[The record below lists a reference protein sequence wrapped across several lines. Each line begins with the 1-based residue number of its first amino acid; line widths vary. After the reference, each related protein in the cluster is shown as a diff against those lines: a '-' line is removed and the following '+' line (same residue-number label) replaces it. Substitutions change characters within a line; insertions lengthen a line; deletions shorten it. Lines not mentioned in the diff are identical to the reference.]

1 MNLMKIFS
9 VKIFLIWFLSPT
21 FLLAQEEGVG
31 NWMMYFGMNKIS
43 DDFSIH
49 TEVQYRNYTVAPIN
63 VEQLLLRAAMN
74 YHFSGNA
81 YVSAGYAYIPSYI
94 FESEQ
99 KGPDIREHR
108 VWQQFVL
115 TNNINR
121 VNFEHRYRIEQRWVN
136 RDYRS
141 RFRYRLMLFV
151 PLNKPT
157 IIKGSLFAGIYDE
170 VFLNAKGVFFDRNR
184 LYGALGY
191 QFHETASVQIGM
203 LHQGVSNFGKW
214 YFQSAITFN
223 PNFRDK
229 KKNK

>member
-1 MNLMKIFS
+1 MKIFS

-141 RFRYRLMLFV
+141 R
-151 PLNKPT
+151 
-157 IIKGSLFAGIYDE
+157 
-170 VFLNAKGVFFDRNR
+170 
-184 LYGALGY
+184 
-191 QFHETASVQIGM
+191 
-203 LHQGVSNFGKW
+203 
-214 YFQSAITFN
+214 
-223 PNFRDK
+223 
-229 KKNK
+229 